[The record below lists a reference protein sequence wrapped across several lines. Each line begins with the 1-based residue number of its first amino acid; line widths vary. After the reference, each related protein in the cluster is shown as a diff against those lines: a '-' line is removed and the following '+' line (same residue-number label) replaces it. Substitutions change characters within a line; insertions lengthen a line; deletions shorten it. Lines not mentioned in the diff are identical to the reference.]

1 MAKFLLQIRE
11 SYHIGPF
18 TLDSVAKDPTGSLNA
33 LEKYD
38 LAIIAK
44 PTEMFSDAEKQV
56 LDQFIINGGKT
67 LWLVE
72 QKCGNGQSLQCFRIY
87 ICVSKGSEFE

>member
-1 MAKFLLQIRE
+1 LQIRE

-56 LDQFIINGGKT
+56 LDQFIINGGDMACGT
-67 LWLVE
+67 S
-72 QKCGNGQSLQCFRIY
+72 KCGNGQSLQCFRIY